1 MANLLEYA
9 LGGNPTHNDAAA
21 VRPVFQLANDYFIHT
36 HNERTDDPSLT
47 YTVEWT
53 DDLVNAGGIMG
64 WATDGVEFVEESVF
78 SNVLKTVTNQ
88 IPTLGKDQQFIHLKI
103 EQK

>member
-1 MANLLEYA
+1 
-9 LGGNPTHNDAAA
+9 
-21 VRPVFQLANDYFIHT
+21 V

-53 DDLVNAGGIMG
+53 DDLVNAGGVMG
-64 WATDGVEFVEESVF
+64 WETGGVEPVSEFVF
-78 SNVLKTVTNQ
+78 SDVLKTVTNR

-103 EQK
+103 EQE